1 MNESVLRFGDN
12 DSLIGIY
19 TPGTTP
25 ATTPGK
31 RPGIVL
37 VNSGVV
43 HRVGP
48 NRLYV
53 NIARQLAA
61 AGYPVLRFD
70 LSAIGDSSP
79 RSDSLSFEKSAISE
93 TSAAMAAL
101 GVRSG
106 ASGFILCGICSG
118 ADIAFL
124 TTRDNPAVVGAVLIN
139 GRGLHGV
146 TDDSGDAIEASLDST
161 LSAGISA
168 RYLWKS
174 ALFNPD
180 SWRKLLGGQVKHLEL
195 LSVVGQQLLRPFA
208 CRDRTPECAPGL
220 RAAFHAVLDRGVKL
234 LVVYSEG
241 DPSLDYMKL
250 MFGKEMKKI
259 AACQNFAEIHLPGAD
274 HTFTPRHSRNEL
286 IAALRNWIESHFA
299 D

>member
-1 MNESVLRFGDN
+1 MNESVLRFGDSG
-12 DSLIGIY
+12 SLIGIY
-19 TPGTTP
+19 TPAPTSGTTS
-25 ATTPGK
+25 GS

-37 VNSGVV
+37 VNSGMV

-61 AGYPVLRFD
+61 AGYPVLRYD

-101 GVRSG
+101 GVQSG
-106 ASGFILCGICSG
+106 ACGFILCGICSG

-146 TDDSGDAIEASLDST
+146 TDDDAIEASLNST

-168 RYLWKS
+168 RYLLKN

-180 SWRKLLGGQVKHLEL
+180 SWRKLVGGRVNYLEL
-195 LSVVGQQLLRPFA
+195 LSIVGRQLLRPFTS
-208 CRDRTPECAPGL
+208 RDQAPESAPEL
-220 RAAFHAVLDRGVKL
+220 RAAFHAILDRGVKL
-234 LVVYSEG
+234 LMVYSEG
-241 DPSLDYMKL
+241 DPSTDYMKL
-250 MFGKEMKKI
+250 MFGKEIKKL
-259 AACQNFAEIHLPGAD
+259 AACQHFTEIHMPGAD
-274 HTFTPRHSRNEL
+274 HTFTPLHSRNEL
-286 IAALRNWIESHFA
+286 IAALRNWTDAHFTG
-299 D
+299 